1 MVFWMPTILL
11 VRGWRVFFYA
21 NEGNEPIHVHA
32 KKGDA
37 ECKLW
42 LHIDIFDIEEA
53 WAYGLTPRLRREIRQ
68 ILFDHFDVIVE
79 EWNRCFG
86 GQGNADN

>member
-1 MVFWMPTILL
+1 
-11 VRGWRVFFYA
+11 
-21 NEGNEPIHVHA
+21 
-32 KKGDA
+32 
-37 ECKLW
+37 
-42 LHIDIFDIEEA
+42 
-53 WAYGLTPRLRREIRQ
+53 LRREIRQ